1 MKNRVLKFHDEEKK
15 LQKGWK
21 FGLIFCIMNEKLKV
35 YLMDEKLKL
44 KVEEMRW
51 HINILCN
58 F

>member
-1 MKNRVLKFHDEEKK
+1 
-15 LQKGWK
+15 
-21 FGLIFCIMNEKLKV
+21 MNEKLKV

-51 HINILCN
+51 HINILYN